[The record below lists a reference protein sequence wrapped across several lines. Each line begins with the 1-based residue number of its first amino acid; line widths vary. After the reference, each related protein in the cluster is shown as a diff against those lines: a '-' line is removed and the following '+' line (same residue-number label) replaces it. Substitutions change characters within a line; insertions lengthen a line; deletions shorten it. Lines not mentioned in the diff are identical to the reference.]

1 MRNSG
6 VVVLSSMNGFM
17 VPFFFPLSLCF
28 SAAGLEKAKNLA
40 GEVLHLIQDCL
51 SDAEFGKN
59 LASVSIQI
67 AASANRPFEFQ
78 KRSQLFIGTHNE
90 TLTVAVMRVGNRDLS
105 LLGIND

>member
-78 KRSQLFIGTHNE
+78 KRGQLFIRSHNE
-90 TLTVAVMRVGNRDLS
+90 MPAFAAMPLRNPDCSR
-105 LLGIND
+105 LGING